1 MGFASCAADFHYES
15 LLNLPNIILVS
26 EFKVLLNQI
35 PMNKEIMYMNSRK
48 IKLDFSSR
56 KIFVDDDALILCN
69 KLFELFVCFVK
80 HSGMVVTR
88 TQLLEEVWDRN
99 ICWPTNTLDV
109 HVAMLRKKL
118 GKRLGYDVI
127 RTVHCIGY
135 IFEI

>member
-1 MGFASCAADFHYES
+1 MT
-15 LLNLPNIILVS
+15 N
-26 EFKVLLNQI
+26 
-35 PMNKEIMYMNSRK
+35 EITCLRYGK

-56 KIFVDDDALILCN
+56 KIFVDEEIVVLRN
-69 KLFELFVCFVK
+69 KLFELFVCLAK
-80 HSGMVVTR
+80 NSGKVVTR

-109 HVAMLRKKL
+109 HVALLRKTL

-127 RTVHCIGY
+127 RTVYCIGY

>member
-1 MGFASCAADFHYES
+1 MTE
-15 LLNLPNIILVS
+15 
-26 EFKVLLNQI
+26 
-35 PMNKEIMYMNSRK
+35 EIMCLNSGK

-56 KIFVDDDALILCN
+56 KVYVDETTVVLRN
-69 KLFELFVCFVK
+69 KLFELLVYLARN
-80 HSGMVVTR
+80 SGKVVTR

-109 HVAMLRKKL
+109 HVALLRKIL
-118 GKRLGYDVI
+118 GKRLGYNLI

>member
-1 MGFASCAADFHYES
+1 M
-15 LLNLPNIILVS
+15 LLN
-26 EFKVLLNQI
+26 EFT
-35 PMNKEIMYMNSRK
+35 MDKEIMCLNSRK
-48 IKLDFSSR
+48 IKLDLSSR
-56 KIFVDDDALILCN
+56 KIFVDDDALILRN

-109 HVAMLRKKL
+109 HVAMLRKTL
-118 GKRLGYDVI
+118 GKRLGSDVI
-127 RTVHCIGY
+127 RTVHCVGY

>member
-1 MGFASCAADFHYES
+1 
-15 LLNLPNIILVS
+15 
-26 EFKVLLNQI
+26 
-35 PMNKEIMYMNSRK
+35 MNKEIMYMNSRK

-56 KIFVDDDALILCN
+56 KIFVDDDALILRN

-135 IFEI
+135 IFEIGKTIKQQTILARYSTPFFGYNSKMFL

>member
-1 MGFASCAADFHYES
+1 MTE
-15 LLNLPNIILVS
+15 
-26 EFKVLLNQI
+26 
-35 PMNKEIMYMNSRK
+35 EITCQNSTK

-56 KIFVDDDALILCN
+56 KIFVDDSLVIMRN
-69 KLFELFVCFVK
+69 KLFELLVCFVK
-80 HSGMVVTR
+80 HSGEVVTR

-109 HVAMLRKKL
+109 HVALLRKTL
-118 GKRLGYDVI
+118 GKRLGYDLI

>member
-1 MGFASCAADFHYES
+1 
-15 LLNLPNIILVS
+15 
-26 EFKVLLNQI
+26 
-35 PMNKEIMYMNSRK
+35 MNKEIICLNSCK
-48 IKLDFSSR
+48 INLDFSSR
-56 KIFVDDDALILCN
+56 KIFVDDDALILRN

-80 HSGMVVTR
+80 HSGIVVTR

-109 HVAMLRKKL
+109 HVSMLRKTL

>member
-1 MGFASCAADFHYES
+1 M
-15 LLNLPNIILVS
+15 NTNIVHS
-26 EFKVLLNQI
+26 EFC
-35 PMNKEIMYMNSRK
+35 K

-56 KIFVDDDALILCN
+56 KVFFDKDVLVLRN
-69 KLFELFVCFVK
+69 KLFELFACFVR
-80 HSGMVVTR
+80 HSGSVVTR

-109 HVAMLRKKL
+109 HVALLRKTL
-118 GKRLGYDVI
+118 VKRLGYDVI